1 MFQAHVGLKKA
12 IKKKKKKAQTLFRS
26 WQLKGKLQASHLFS

>member
-12 IKKKKKKAQTLFRS
+12 IKKKKKKSTDTIQ
-26 WQLKGKLQASHLFS
+26 KLAVKR